1 MRHKQ
6 ITMGEI
12 TPEYQAF
19 TDKFKPKL
27 TTDDCYTP
35 DNIYEVVRS
44 WVFEHYGR
52 PADTPVVR
60 PFWPG
65 GDYQAEEYP
74 DGCVVIDN
82 PPFSIIS
89 DIQRFY
95 LAAGIPFFLFA
106 QGTTLFKPD
115 KRIHYVI
122 VGESIV
128 FANGASININFVTSL
143 GDYLIETA
151 PDLYQRLNE
160 ANKANIRETVR
171 EMPKYAY
178 PMEVVTAARCNYYAA
193 HGTVYRVRPEEAHFV
208 RKLDDQDRLGKTL
221 YGAGFMISERAAAE
235 RAAAERAA
243 AERAAAERAAAERAA
258 AEAASVTVWALSD
271 REKEIIRTLGQ
282 Q

>member
-44 WVFEHYGR
+44 WVFEHYGLS
-52 PADTPVVR
+52 ADTPVVR

-82 PPFSIIS
+82 PPFSILGEIEAY
-89 DIQRFY
+89 Y
-95 LAAGIPFFLFA
+95 LDAGIPFFLFA
-106 QGTTLFKPD
+106 QGMTIFKSD

-122 VGESIV
+122 VGEDIT

-151 PDLYQRLNE
+151 PDLYQRLKE
-160 ANKANIRETVR
+160 ANKDNLRETVKQL
-171 EMPKYAY
+171 PKYAY
-178 PMEVVTAARCNYYAA
+178 QIEVVTAARCNYYAA
-193 HGTVYRVRPEEAHFV
+193 HGTAYRVRPEDAHFV
-208 RKLDDQDRLGKTL
+208 RKLDDQERAGKSIF
-221 YGAGFMISERAAAE
+221 GAGFLLSERAAAE
-235 RAAAERAA
+235 RAAAEQAA
-243 AERAAAERAAAERAA
+243 AERAAAEN
-258 AEAASVTVWALSD
+258 ASATVWALSA
-271 REKEIIRTLGQ
+271 REKEIIRSLGQ
-282 Q
+282 P

>member
-1 MRHKQ
+1 MEGQ
-6 ITMGEI
+6 ISMIETEE
-12 TPEYQAF
+12 TAEYREF
-19 TDKFKPKL
+19 VEKFKPKK

-44 WVFEHYGR
+44 WVFEHYGL

-82 PPFSIIS
+82 PPFSILGEIEKY
-89 DIQRFY
+89 Y
-95 LAAGIPFFLFA
+95 LDAGIPFFLFA
-106 QGTTLFKPD
+106 HGTTIFKPD

-122 VGESIV
+122 AGGDIT
-128 FANGASININFVTSL
+128 FANGASINIDFSTSL

-151 PDLYQRLNE
+151 PDLYQRLKE
-160 ANKANIRETVR
+160 ANKANLRETVK

-178 PMEVVTAARCNYYAA
+178 PMEVVTAARCKYYAA
-193 HGTVYRVRPEEAHFV
+193 HGTAFRVRPEEAHLV
-208 RKLDDQDRLGKTL
+208 RKLDDQVRAGKAIF
-221 YGAGFMISERAAAE
+221 GAGFLISERAAAE

-243 AERAAAERAAAERAA
+243 AERAAAENTSA
-258 AEAASVTVWALSD
+258 TVWALSE
-271 REKEIIRTLGQ
+271 REKEIIRSLGQ
-282 Q
+282 P

>member
-1 MRHKQ
+1 MSHRQ

-12 TPEYQAF
+12 TQEYQAF

-44 WVFEHYGR
+44 WVFEHYGL

-106 QGTTLFKPD
+106 QGTTLFKSD

-122 VGESIV
+122 VGESIT

-151 PDLYQRLNE
+151 PDLYQRLKE
-160 ANKANIRETVR
+160 ANKANLRETVK
-171 EMPKYAY
+171 ELPKYAY

-193 HGTVYRVRPEEAHFV
+193 HGTAYRVRPEEAHFV

-221 YGAGFMISERAAAE
+221 YGAGFLISERAAAE

-243 AERAAAERAAAERAA
+243 AERAAAERAAAEN
-258 AEAASVTVWALSD
+258 ASATVWELSE
-271 REKEIIRTLGQ
+271 REKEIIRTLGKP
-282 Q
+282 

>member
-44 WVFEHYGR
+44 WVFEHYGL

-60 PFWPG
+60 PFWLG
-65 GDYQAEEYP
+65 GDYQTEEYP

-82 PPFSIIS
+82 PPFSILGEIENY
-89 DIQRFY
+89 Y
-95 LAAGIPFFLFA
+95 LDAGIPFFLFA
-106 QGTTLFKPD
+106 QGTTLFKSD

-122 VGESIV
+122 VGENIT
-128 FANGASININFVTSL
+128 FANGAGININFVTSL

-151 PDLYQRLNE
+151 PDLYQRLKE
-160 ANKANIRETVR
+160 ANKANLRETVK

-193 HGTVYRVRPEEAHFV
+193 HGTAYRVRPEEAHFV
-208 RKLDDQDRLGKTL
+208 RKLDDQERTGKTIF
-221 YGAGFMISERAAAE
+221 GAGFLLSERAAAERAAAEQAAAE

-243 AERAAAERAAAERAA
+243 AEN
-258 AEAASVTVWALSD
+258 ASATVWVLSD
-271 REKEIIRTLGQ
+271 REKEIIRSLGQ
-282 Q
+282 P

>member
-12 TPEYQAF
+12 TPEYQKF

-44 WVFEHYGR
+44 WVFEHYGL

-106 QGTTLFKPD
+106 QGTTIFKRD

-122 VGESIV
+122 VGGNIT
-128 FANGASININFVTSL
+128 FANGASINIDFATSL

-151 PDLYQRLNE
+151 PDLYQRLKE
-160 ANKANIRETVR
+160 ANKANLRETVK
-171 EMPKYAY
+171 EMPKYVY
-178 PMEVVTAARCNYYAA
+178 PMEVVTAARCRYYAA
-193 HGTVYRVRPEEAHFV
+193 NGTAYRVRPEEAHFV

-221 YGAGFMISERAAAE
+221 YGAGFLISERAAAE

-243 AERAAAERAAAERAA
+243 AEN
-258 AEAASVTVWALSD
+258 ASATVWELSV
-271 REKEIIRTLGQ
+271 REKEIIRSLGQ
-282 Q
+282 P

>member
-1 MRHKQ
+1 MSNRQ

-44 WVFEHYGR
+44 WVFDHYDL
-52 PADTPVVR
+52 PEDTPVVR

-82 PPFSIIS
+82 PPFSIINE
-89 DIQRFY
+89 IQRFY

-106 QGTTLFKPD
+106 QGTTIFKRD
-115 KRIHYVI
+115 KRIKYVI
-122 VGESIV
+122 VGNEIT
-128 FANGASININFVTSL
+128 FANGASINIDFATSL

-151 PDLYQRLNE
+151 PDLYQRLKE
-160 ANKANIRETVR
+160 ANKANLRETVK
-171 EMPKYAY
+171 ELPKYAY
-178 PMEVVTAARCNYYAA
+178 PMEVVTAARCKYYAA

-208 RKLDDQDRLGKTL
+208 RKLDDQERAGKVIF
-221 YGAGFMISERAAAE
+221 GAGFLLSERAAAE
-235 RAAAERAA
+235 RAAAEN
-243 AERAAAERAAAERAA
+243 
-258 AEAASVTVWALSD
+258 ASAIVWTLSE
-271 REKEIIRTLGQ
+271 REKEIIRALGQ
-282 Q
+282 P

>member
-1 MRHKQ
+1 MSHRQ

-44 WVFEHYGR
+44 WVFEHYGL

-65 GDYQAEEYP
+65 RDYQAEEYP

-82 PPFSIIS
+82 PPFSILGEIEAY
-89 DIQRFY
+89 Y
-95 LAAGIPFFLFA
+95 LDAGIPFFLFA
-106 QGTTLFKPD
+106 HGTTLFKPD

-122 VGESIV
+122 VGESV
-128 FANGASININFVTSL
+128 TFANGAEININFATSL

-151 PDLYQRLNE
+151 PDLHQRLKE
-160 ANKANIRETVR
+160 SNKANLRETVK

-178 PMEVVTAARCNYYAA
+178 QIEVVTAARCNYYAA
-193 HGTVYRVRPEEAHFV
+193 NGTAYRVRPEEAHFV
-208 RKLDDQDRLGKTL
+208 RKLEDQERAGKVIF
-221 YGAGFMISERAAAE
+221 GAGFLLSERAAAQRAAAE
-235 RAAAERAA
+235 RAAAEN
-243 AERAAAERAAAERAA
+243 
-258 AEAASVTVWALSD
+258 ASATVWALSEK
-271 REKEIIRTLGQ
+271 EKEIIRSLGQ
-282 Q
+282 P

>member
-1 MRHKQ
+1 MSHRQ

-19 TDKFKPKL
+19 TDKFKHKL

-44 WVFEHYGR
+44 WVFEHYGLQ
-52 PADTPVVR
+52 ADTPVVR

-89 DIQRFY
+89 DIKAYY

-106 QGTTLFKPD
+106 HGTTLFNSD

-122 VGESIV
+122 VGESIT
-128 FANGASININFVTSL
+128 FANGASINISFATSL

-151 PDLYQRLNE
+151 PDLHQRLKE
-160 ANKANIRETVR
+160 DNKANIRETVK
-171 EMPKYAY
+171 ELPKYAY
-178 PMEVVTAARCNYYAA
+178 PMEVVTAARCKYYAA

-208 RKLDDQDRLGKTL
+208 RKLDDQERTGKAIF
-221 YGAGFMISERAAAE
+221 GAGFLLSERAAAE

-243 AERAAAERAAAERAA
+243 AERAAAEN
-258 AEAASVTVWALSD
+258 ASATVWALSE
-271 REKEIIRTLGQ
+271 REKEIIRSLGQ
-282 Q
+282 P

>member
-44 WVFEHYGR
+44 WVFEHYGLS
-52 PADTPVVR
+52 ADTPVVR

-82 PPFSIIS
+82 PPFSILGEIEAY
-89 DIQRFY
+89 Y
-95 LAAGIPFFLFA
+95 LDAGIPFFLFA
-106 QGTTLFKPD
+106 QGTTLFKSD

-122 VGESIV
+122 VGESIT
-128 FANGASININFVTSL
+128 F
-143 GDYLIETA
+143 
-151 PDLYQRLNE
+151 
-160 ANKANIRETVR
+160 ANKANLRETVK

-193 HGTVYRVRPEEAHFV
+193 HGTAYRVRPEEAHFV
-208 RKLDDQDRLGKTL
+208 RKLDDQERAGKTIF
-221 YGAGFMISERAAAE
+221 GDGFLLSERAAAE

-243 AERAAAERAAAERAA
+243 AEQAAAERAA
-258 AEAASVTVWALSD
+258 AEAASATVWVLSD
-271 REKEIIRTLGQ
+271 REKEIIRSLGQ
-282 Q
+282 P

>member
-12 TPEYQAF
+12 TPEYQTF

-35 DNIYEVVRS
+35 DNIYEVVRN
-44 WVFEHYGR
+44 WVFEHYGFS
-52 PADTPVVR
+52 ADTPVVR
-60 PFWPG
+60 HFWPG

-115 KRIHYVI
+115 KCIHYVI
-122 VGESIV
+122 VGESIT

-151 PDLYQRLNE
+151 PDLYQRLKE
-160 ANKANIRETVR
+160 ANKANLRETTR

-178 PMEVVTAARCNYYAA
+178 PIEVVTAARCNYYAA
-193 HGTVYRVRPEEAHFV
+193 HGIAYRVRPEEAHFV
-208 RKLDDQDRLGKTL
+208 RKLDDQDRHGKTL
-221 YGAGFMISERAAAE
+221 YGAGFLISERAAAE

-243 AERAAAERAAAERAA
+243 AERAAAERAAAEN
-258 AEAASVTVWALSD
+258 ASATVWELSE
-271 REKEIIRTLGQ
+271 REKKIIRTLGQ
-282 Q
+282 P

>member
-12 TPEYQAF
+12 TPEYQEF

-44 WVFEHYGR
+44 WVFGHYGLS
-52 PADTPVVR
+52 ADTPVVR

-82 PPFSIIS
+82 PPFSILGEIEAY
-89 DIQRFY
+89 Y
-95 LAAGIPFFLFA
+95 LDAGIPFFLFA

-122 VGESIV
+122 VGESV
-128 FANGASININFVTSL
+128 TFANGASININFVTSL

-151 PDLYQRLNE
+151 PDLYQRLKE
-160 ANKANIRETVR
+160 ANKANLRETVK

-178 PMEVVTAARCNYYAA
+178 PIEVVTAARCNYYAA
-193 HGTVYRVRPEEAHFV
+193 HGTAYRVRPEEAHFV
-208 RKLDDQDRLGKTL
+208 WKMDDQKRDGKAIF
-221 YGAGFMISERAAAE
+221 GGGFLLSERAAAE
-235 RAAAERAA
+235 RAAAEQAA
-243 AERAAAERAAAERAA
+243 AERAAAEQAAAES
-258 AEAASVTVWALSD
+258 ASATVWALSE
-271 REKEIIRTLGQ
+271 REREIIRSLGQ
-282 Q
+282 P

>member
-1 MRHKQ
+1 MSHRQ

-44 WVFEHYGR
+44 WVFEHYGL

-65 GDYQAEEYP
+65 RDYQAEEYP

-82 PPFSIIS
+82 PPFSILGEIEAY
-89 DIQRFY
+89 Y
-95 LAAGIPFFLFA
+95 LDAGIPFFLFA
-106 QGTTLFKPD
+106 HGTTLFKPD

-122 VGESIV
+122 VGESV
-128 FANGASININFVTSL
+128 TFANGAEININFATSL

-151 PDLYQRLNE
+151 PDLHQRLKE
-160 ANKANIRETVR
+160 ANKANLRETVN

-178 PMEVVTAARCNYYAA
+178 QIEVVTAARCNYYAA
-193 HGTVYRVRPEEAHFV
+193 NGTAYRVRPEEAHFV
-208 RKLDDQDRLGKTL
+208 RKLEDQERAGKVIF
-221 YGAGFMISERAAAE
+221 GAGFLLSERAAAQRAAAE
-235 RAAAERAA
+235 RAAAEN
-243 AERAAAERAAAERAA
+243 
-258 AEAASVTVWALSD
+258 ASATVWALSEK
-271 REKEIIRTLGQ
+271 EKEIIRSLGQ
-282 Q
+282 P

>member
-44 WVFEHYGR
+44 WVFEHYGL

-82 PPFSIIS
+82 PPFSILGEIENY
-89 DIQRFY
+89 Y
-95 LAAGIPFFLFA
+95 LDAGIPFFLFA
-106 QGTTLFKPD
+106 QGMTLFKPD

-122 VGESIV
+122 VGESIT
-128 FANGASININFVTSL
+128 FANGAGININFATSL

-151 PDLYQRLNE
+151 LDLYQRLKE
-160 ANKANIRETVR
+160 ANKANLRETVK

-193 HGTVYRVRPEEAHFV
+193 HGTTYRVRPEEAHFV
-208 RKLDDQDRLGKTL
+208 RKLDDQERAGKTIF
-221 YGAGFMISERAAAE
+221 GAGFLLSERAAAE

-243 AERAAAERAAAERAA
+243 AERAAAEN
-258 AEAASVTVWALSD
+258 ASATVWALSE
-271 REKEIIRTLGQ
+271 REREIIRSLGQ
-282 Q
+282 P

>member
-12 TPEYQAF
+12 TQEYQAF

-44 WVFEHYGR
+44 WVFEHYGLQ
-52 PADTPVVR
+52 ADTPVVR

-82 PPFSIIS
+82 PPFSILGEIENY
-89 DIQRFY
+89 Y
-95 LAAGIPFFLFA
+95 LDAGIPFFLFA
-106 QGTTLFKPD
+106 QGTTIFKRD

-122 VGESIV
+122 VGNEIT
-128 FANGASININFVTSL
+128 FANGASINIDFATSL

-151 PDLYQRLNE
+151 PDLYQRLKE
-160 ANKANIRETVR
+160 ANKANLRETVK
-171 EMPKYAY
+171 ELPKYAY
-178 PMEVVTAARCNYYAA
+178 PMEVVTAARCKYYAA
-193 HGTVYRVRPEEAHFV
+193 HGTAYRVRPEEAHFV

-221 YGAGFMISERAAAE
+221 YGSGFLISERAAAE

-243 AERAAAERAAAERAA
+243 AERAAAEN
-258 AEAASVTVWALSD
+258 ASATVWALSE
-271 REKEIIRTLGQ
+271 REREIIRSLGQ
-282 Q
+282 P

>member
-44 WVFEHYGR
+44 WVFEHYGL

-82 PPFSIIS
+82 QPFSILGEIEAY
-89 DIQRFY
+89 Y
-95 LAAGIPFFLFA
+95 LDAGITFFLFS
-106 QGTTLFKPD
+106 QGMTLFKPD
-115 KRIHYVI
+115 KRLHYII
-122 VGESIV
+122 VGESIT

-151 PDLYQRLNE
+151 PDLYQRIKE
-160 ANKANIRETVR
+160 ANKDNLRETVKQL
-171 EMPKYAY
+171 PKYAY

-208 RKLDDQDRLGKTL
+208 RKLDDQERAGKAIFGT
-221 YGAGFMISERAAAE
+221 GFLLSERAAAE

-243 AERAAAERAAAERAA
+243 AEN
-258 AEAASVTVWALSD
+258 ASATVWALSV
-271 REKEIIRTLGQ
+271 REKEIIRSLGQ
-282 Q
+282 P

>member
-44 WVFEHYGR
+44 WVFEHYGL

-95 LAAGIPFFLFA
+95 LAAGSRFSSLRRGRRFLSGISA
-106 QGTTLFKPD
+106 YTT
-115 KRIHYVI
+115 
-122 VGESIV
+122 S
-128 FANGASININFVTSL
+128 S
-143 GDYLIETA
+143 
-151 PDLYQRLNE
+151 
-160 ANKANIRETVR
+160 
-171 EMPKYAY
+171 
-178 PMEVVTAARCNYYAA
+178 
-193 HGTVYRVRPEEAHFV
+193 
-208 RKLDDQDRLGKTL
+208 
-221 YGAGFMISERAAAE
+221 SERASPLPMGP
-235 RAAAERAA
+235 
-243 AERAAAERAAAERAA
+243 
-258 AEAASVTVWALSD
+258 ASTS
-271 REKEIIRTLGQ
+271 TLPPV
-282 Q
+282 

>member
-44 WVFEHYGR
+44 WVFEHYGL

-74 DGCVVIDN
+74 DGCAVIDN
-82 PPFSIIS
+82 PPFSILGEIETY
-89 DIQRFY
+89 Y
-95 LAAGIPFFLFA
+95 LEAGIRFFLFA
-106 QGTTLFKPD
+106 PGTCIFKAYD
-115 KRIHYVI
+115 GLKYIIADAQILYN
-122 VGESIV
+122 
-128 FANGASININFVTSL
+128 NGAKVLTSFVTNL
-143 GDYLIETA
+143 GEYLIETA
-151 PDLYQRLNE
+151 PDLTE
-160 ANKANIRETVR
+160 AVKAVNKINLRVKKKEL
-171 EMPKYAY
+171 PKYTF
-178 PMEVVTAARCNYYAA
+178 PMEVVTAAQCKWYAA
-193 HGTVYRVRPEEAHFV
+193 HGTVFRVRPEEAHFV

-221 YGAGFMISERAAAE
+221 YGAGFLISERAAAERAAAEQAAAEQAAAE

-243 AERAAAERAAAERAA
+243 AEN
-258 AEAASVTVWALSD
+258 ASATVWALSA

-282 Q
+282 P

>member
-35 DNIYEVVRS
+35 DNIYEVVRN
-44 WVFEHYGR
+44 WVFEHYGL

-82 PPFSIIS
+82 PPFSILGEIEAY
-89 DIQRFY
+89 Y
-95 LAAGIPFFLFA
+95 LDAGIPFFLFS
-106 QGTTLFKPD
+106 QGTALFKPD
-115 KRIHYVI
+115 KRIHYII
-122 VGESIV
+122 VGESIT
-128 FANGASININFVTSL
+128 FANGAGINISFATSL
-143 GDYLIETA
+143 GEYLIETA
-151 PDLYQRLNE
+151 PELYQRLKK
-160 ANKANIRETVR
+160 ANKTNKTNNQKTVK
-171 EMPKYAY
+171 ELQKYAY

-193 HGTVYRVRPEEAHFV
+193 HGTAYRVRPEEAHFV
-208 RKLDDQDRLGKTL
+208 RKLDDQERAGKAIF
-221 YGAGFMISERAAAE
+221 GAGFLISERAAAE
-235 RAAAERAA
+235 RAAAEN
-243 AERAAAERAAAERAA
+243 
-258 AEAASVTVWALSD
+258 ASATVWALSV
-271 REKEIIRTLGQ
+271 REKEIIRSLGQ
-282 Q
+282 P

>member
-44 WVFEHYGR
+44 WVFEHYGL

-82 PPFSIIS
+82 PPFSILGEIEAY
-89 DIQRFY
+89 Y
-95 LAAGIPFFLFA
+95 LDAGITFFLFS
-106 QGTTLFKPD
+106 QGMTLFKPD
-115 KRIHYVI
+115 KRLHYII
-122 VGESIV
+122 VGESIT

-151 PDLYQRLNE
+151 PDLYQRLKE
-160 ANKANIRETVR
+160 ANKDNLRETVR
-171 EMPKYAY
+171 ELPKYAY

-193 HGTVYRVRPEEAHFV
+193 NGTVYRVRPEEAHFV
-208 RKLDDQDRLGKTL
+208 RKLDDQERTWKKIFGD
-221 YGAGFMISERAAAE
+221 GFLLSERAAAE
-235 RAAAERAA
+235 RAAAEQAAQAA
-243 AERAAAERAAAERAA
+243 AEN
-258 AEAASVTVWALSD
+258 ASATVWALSE
-271 REKEIIRTLGQ
+271 RERKIIRTLGQ
-282 Q
+282 P